1 MDNLV
6 GIEEFKVIEKREEDN
21 NVLFVVEPV
30 RQSPVCPHC
39 FSTVLNK
46 HGKISRHARDLNYFD
61 KLCEL
66 EIIGDRYR
74 CESCGKTFVPSYK
87 AIDERAKVTNRLKAK
102 IQKDTLKKPFVHL
115 ANEYALSKQT
125 IKRFFEEYVYELE
138 RDMVIK
144 APVVIGIDEAHL
156 NKQMRAVFT
165 DIKEKKILNLLP
177 TRSKEAIFAFLES
190 IPDNT
195 TIKVGTIDM
204 YRPYK
209 EALIETGR
217 HIAVVI
223 DKFHVVRYAID
234 AMEMVRK
241 QLGENLPKEDR
252 RYLLNTRYSLL
263 KNKEDATEA
272 DQTRMESL
280 FHRYPEYSVAYHLKE
295 SFREIYK
302 NKNKKDA
309 LQSFVDWENSI
320 PATMH
325 YFKEVAKTVNNWKEE
340 IFNYFDHPY
349 TNAFTESINNLIKEI
364 EKRGRGYAFDV
375 LRAKVL
381 FGTSATKRVKYKRPA
396 KEGVKTNVMS
406 MVQYEA
412 TVMESGF
419 GVDVQELLDILNA
432 DKF

>member
-6 GIEEFKVIEKREEDN
+6 GIKEFKVLEKREKDN
-21 NVLFVVEPV
+21 NVLFVVEPA
-30 RQSPVCPHC
+30 RQSSVCPHC
-39 FSTVLNK
+39 FSKILNK
-46 HGKISRHARDLNYFD
+46 HGKITRHARDLNYFD

-74 CESCGKTFVPSYK
+74 CENCGKTFVPSYK
-87 AIDERAKVTNRLKAK
+87 AVDERAKVTNRLKAK
-102 IQKDTLKKPFVHL
+102 IQKETLKKPFAHL

-165 DIKEKKILNLLP
+165 DIKERKILELLP
-177 TRSKEAIFAFLES
+177 ARSKETILAFLES

-217 HIAVVI
+217 HIVVVV
-223 DKFHVVRYAID
+223 DKFHVVHYAIN

-241 QLGENLPKEDR
+241 KLGENLPKEDR

-272 DQTRMESL
+272 DQARIEAL
-280 FHRYPEYSVAYHLKE
+280 FHRYPEYATAYHLKE
-295 SFREIYK
+295 SFRGIYK
-302 NKNKKDA
+302 NKNKNDA
-309 LQSFVDWENSI
+309 LQSFADWENSI
-320 PATMH
+320 PANMQH
-325 YFKEVAKTVNNWKEE
+325 FREVAKTVNNWKEE

-381 FGTSATKRVKYKRPA
+381 FGTPATKRAKYKRP
-396 KEGVKTNVMS
+396 EMEDFRMNLMS
-406 MVQYEA
+406 MTPYDAPV
-412 TVMESGF
+412 VESGF
-419 GVDVQELLDILNA
+419 GVDMQELLDILNA
-432 DKF
+432 DEF